1 MQRGSMQQRNT
12 PAGRGGRVP
21 VAYVLFGNHRTL
33 IMGIL
38 GTMAGVVG
46 SVGGI
51 SAGAGVLEILGFIG
65 IGMLGLALAVG
76 YVVVA
81 SQSKGPRSP
90 RP

>member
-1 MQRGSMQQRNT
+1 MQQRNT
-12 PAGRGGRVP
+12 PARRGGRVP
-21 VAYVLFGNHRTL
+21 VAHVLFGNHRTL

-65 IGMLGLALAVG
+65 IGLLGLALAVG

-81 SQSKGPRSP
+81 SPSKGRRSP
-90 RP
+90 RR

>member
-1 MQRGSMQQRNT
+1 MQRRNT
-12 PAGRGGRVP
+12 PAGRGGNPP
-21 VAYVLFGNHRTL
+21 VSHVLFGNHRTL

-51 SAGAGVLEILGFIG
+51 SAGAGVLEILGFVG
-65 IGMLGLALAVG
+65 IGVLGLALAVG

-81 SQSKGPRSP
+81 SR
-90 RP
+90 RPPSRG